1 MRNFFITIDSTAAVT
16 DEMLAHTG
24 VSTIRF
30 DVKAGNFSCP
40 DGILSYEN
48 AKELMHRA
56 LTEGYAINAPSAA
69 RYEEF
74 FDDLAEKNRNIIH
87 ISCGAG
93 FSDAYNNAV
102 KASRNTMVKFK
113 RVSIYV
119 VDSHSP
125 CAGQALLMDRALA
138 MCENNASAEEAFV
151 ELSEGAAR
159 LEQYAVSTATHGIF
173 VLTGVDNAGN
183 GYNIRRYTSFNA
195 ACRTIADAYCQNA
208 DGAPLYIFGST
219 EIQNM
224 TKAVARLRKSGCTD
238 IRISSMSIAG
248 CLKAGPEAICVAFF
262 GKPRKSQ
269 KKSFYRPGKDSDFF
283 TPDEE

>member
-1 MRNFFITIDSTAAVT
+1 
-16 DEMLAHTG
+16 
-24 VSTIRF
+24 
-30 DVKAGNFSCP
+30 
-40 DGILSYEN
+40 
-48 AKELMHRA
+48 
-56 LTEGYAINAPSAA
+56 
-69 RYEEF
+69 
-74 FDDLAEKNRNIIH
+74 
-87 ISCGAG
+87 
-93 FSDAYNNAV
+93 
-102 KASRNTMVKFK
+102 
-113 RVSIYV
+113 
-119 VDSHSP
+119 
-125 CAGQALLMDRALA
+125 MDRALA

-159 LEQYAVSTATHGIF
+159 LEQYAVSTAAHGIF

-183 GYNIRRYTSFNA
+183 GYNIRRYISFNA